1 VLKGEFEKERRL
13 IEKTRTRALRSQS
26 FRALTRA
33 SQREMLD
40 RLRVV
45 ECLHEV
51 KKLCVLNI
59 IAVAGPQNSGKTTLI
74 SQLTMDPGAGVTGF
88 DRAGRTASVATY
100 RMPSSSALTLLVD
113 SPGLTSEDE
122 ELQRQFWISGNIVGN
137 VYVYIRTW
145 QGVEDGMDLQDVVRI
160 LSTSSDP
167 SPHLL
172 LCLNKVVANRRDA
185 TGEAVSR
192 STLLEIVESFKA
204 GVQRSYQKYARK
216 IEDDA
221 GEDWRAWLAK
231 TLKAESRFKVQNLTV
246 KMVEL
251 GRPLKDCDEDIRED
265 VFDARRIMQWVE
277 GVISARGST
286 DRRLHEHALSINYQ
300 SWCELTRQYKETER
314 KRQEEALEAA
324 MNAQRD

>member
-1 VLKGEFEKERRL
+1 
-13 IEKTRTRALRSQS
+13 
-26 FRALTRA
+26 
-33 SQREMLD
+33 
-40 RLRVV
+40 
-45 ECLHEV
+45 
-51 KKLCVLNI
+51 
-59 IAVAGPQNSGKTTLI
+59 
-74 SQLTMDPGAGVTGF
+74 
-88 DRAGRTASVATY
+88 
-100 RMPSSSALTLLVD
+100 
-113 SPGLTSEDE
+113 
-122 ELQRQFWISGNIVGN
+122 
-137 VYVYIRTW
+137 
-145 QGVEDGMDLQDVVRI
+145 MDLQDVVRI

-204 GVQRSYQKYARK
+204 GVQRSYQNYASK
-216 IEDDA
+216 IEDGA
-221 GEDWRAWLAK
+221 GEEWRAWLAMR
-231 TLKAESRFKVQNLTV
+231 LKAESRFKVQNLTV

-286 DRRLHEHALSINYQ
+286 DWRLQEHALSINYQ
-300 SWCELTRQYKETER
+300 SWCELTRQHKEAER

-324 MNAQRD
+324 MNA